1 LIIRPYLMPFHTI
14 FTMIIAIFITFIT
27 YFFILWLLGLDD
39 DDKELKEGLFI
50 KIHNIK
56 YLIKN

>member
-1 LIIRPYLMPFHTI
+1 MPFHTI
-14 FTMIIAIFITFIT
+14 FTMISAICMIFCT
-27 YFFILWLLGLDD
+27 YFFILWLFGLDD
-39 DDKELKEGLFI
+39 DDKELKEGLFV